1 MLGMS
6 ARWQQPPASPVGWVD
21 QMLMGEIAMEIARV
35 TKWPA
40 QRRPF
45 GNSPVL
51 RQSLSGG
58 MFSAR
63 VPTTLIFLS
72 NLVQLPLLVIILM
85 SAFRPVS
92 KTIRI
97 NQPGAAR
104 ARPNVK
110 V

>member
-6 ARWQQPPASPVGWVD
+6 ARWQQPPASPVGCVD

-58 MFSAR
+58 
-63 VPTTLIFLS
+63 IFLLV
-72 NLVQLPLLVIILM
+72 NLQHLSFFQISCSCRCLLL
-85 SAFRPVS
+85 F
-92 KTIRI
+92 
-97 NQPGAAR
+97 
-104 ARPNVK
+104 
-110 V
+110 